1 MIPNF
6 YNISPTLYNFLCND
20 KINIGIVS
28 FICDLF
34 VCARPICSIQQ
45 SAVPNE
51 VIILTQLVYLV
62 PFSLHKKIKSSI
74 NNFFSKYDQIRLVTF
89 PEEILNR
96 KFHLSCSFS
105 SMRVLILMPATIQTP
120 VL

>member
-1 MIPNF
+1 MTRK
-6 YNISPTLYNFLCND
+6 TLELFPSS
-20 KINIGIVS
+20 V
-28 FICDLF
+28 ICSYAHDQ
-34 VCARPICSIQQ
+34 ICSIQQ
-45 SAVPNE
+45 SAVPNDA
-51 VIILTQLVYLV
+51 IILTQLVYLV

-105 SMRVLILMPATIQTP
+105 SMRVLILMPVTIQTP